1 MGSGLTHSYPS
12 LPVRHYRDLSAFMRF
27 LRVLPALVVMSVILF
42 AGLKP
47 EPVPQVFEQ
56 QDKLHHLLGFAALA
70 FTLRLAFPRTHAI
83 WILAISLTAALLIEL
98 GQAYWPH
105 RTPSAADMVA
115 NALGVTLG
123 WLCSLA
129 LTWLRAEPRCS

>member
-1 MGSGLTHSYPS
+1 
-12 LPVRHYRDLSAFMRF
+12 MRL
-27 LRVLPALVVMSVILF
+27 LRVLPVLAVMAVILF

-47 EPVPQVFEQ
+47 EPVPQMFDQ

-70 FTLRLAFPRTHAI
+70 STMRLAFSRPHVI
-83 WILAISLTAALLIEL
+83 WVLAISLTVALLVEL
-98 GQAYWPH
+98 GQGYWPH
-105 RTPSAADMVA
+105 RTASTADMLA

-129 LTWLRAEPRCS
+129 FAWLRPEQRCS